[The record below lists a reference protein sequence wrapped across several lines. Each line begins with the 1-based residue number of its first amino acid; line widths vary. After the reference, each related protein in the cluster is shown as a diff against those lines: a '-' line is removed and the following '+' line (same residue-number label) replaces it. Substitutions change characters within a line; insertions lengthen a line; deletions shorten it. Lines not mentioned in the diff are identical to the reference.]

1 MGNLTNIYNDFAGSS
16 RGGNLMASNKKL
28 NTSGMTGI
36 TGMSIM
42 KDVLAGTSDRGGIRI
57 KSQEKEQSEAPASE
71 KGITP
76 GQMFKNMRNKK
87 KAKGGE
93 KVIKI
98 KIKSRQGSVMGGS

>member
-98 KIKSRQGSVMGGS
+98 KIKSRQYIK

>member
-1 MGNLTNIYNDFAGSS
+1 MQGTM
-16 RGGNLMASNKKL
+16 RSNKSIKKL
-28 NTSGMTGI
+28 NTSGITHI

-42 KDVLAGTSDRGGIRI
+42 KDVLAGNIDRGGIRLT
-57 KSQEKEQSEAPASE
+57 SHEKEESVINQSE

-87 KAKGGE
+87 KSTNGE

-98 KIKSRQGSVMGGS
+98 RIKSR